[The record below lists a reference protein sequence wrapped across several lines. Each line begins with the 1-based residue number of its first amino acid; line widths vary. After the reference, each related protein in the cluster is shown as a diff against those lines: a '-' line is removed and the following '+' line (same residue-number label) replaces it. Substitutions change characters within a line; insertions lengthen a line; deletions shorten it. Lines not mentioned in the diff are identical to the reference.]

1 MCVGSVLFVM
11 WPFAS
16 VIQAAHRDELDHVV
30 AELSAKRVSDIDAL
44 TGHHAAQVKALEE
57 ELVTRA
63 VSLSERE
70 GEVKRLK
77 SILEDSREGL
87 GSASKQITGLETE
100 LSAAKKELAQNR
112 GLLGRRD
119 TECEALKVC
128 MYVCMY
134 TPYIL
139 PYSQFEHVFV
149 CMLCD
154 DTV

>member
-1 MCVGSVLFVM
+1 MCAGSVLFVM

-16 VIQAAHRDELDHVV
+16 LIQAAHKDELDHVV
-30 AELSAKRVSDIDAL
+30 AELSAKRVSDIDSLA
-44 TGHHAAQVKALEE
+44 GQHAAQVRALDE
-57 ELVTRA
+57 ELATRA
-63 VSLSERE
+63 VALSERE

-87 GSASKQITGLETE
+87 GSASKQITDLETE

-134 TPYIL
+134 TL
-139 PYSQFEHVFV
+139 LYSQCECVFV
-149 CMLCD
+149 CSVC
-154 DTV
+154 VV